1 MVPELI
7 GATSTAEAGSSRAL
21 LSVEDLNVRFE
32 TEAGTV
38 HAVRGA
44 SFSIA
49 PGQTLGIVG
58 ESGSGKSATAQ
69 ALLGLIPEAEVTGSA
84 RFEGED
90 LLALDPE
97 PLRLIRGRRI
107 SMIFQDPLTSL
118 HPLYRVGRQVSEAL
132 RVHTDIGRDAAR
144 RRAIELLGLVGIPRP
159 QERIDDYPHQFSGGM
174 RQRVMIAM
182 AIALDPALIIADEPT
197 TALDATVQAQVLELL
212 VRLQQELGT
221 SLILITHDLGVVA
234 DLADEVMVM
243 YAGRPVELAGRRA
256 AYYEPHH
263 PYTQGLLRSIPVA
276 GRSGSRLPAIPGQP
290 PSLLHDPIGCAFA
303 PRCPQAFD
311 RCSED
316 PPLRPVG
323 SHSHRSAC
331 WLPDENE
338 GAPSGRTHVHPQ
350 PAAPPAAPPARDP
363 ARPRDASRPA
373 GSESD
378 VLMELTGVVKHF
390 AVGSGSLIPARG
402 RPVVHAV
409 DGVDLTVRRG
419 ETLGLVGET
428 GCGKSTLARCM
439 AGLHPLTAGAITFDG
454 RDLTTLSAK
463 ERRELRREVQV
474 VFQDPYGSL
483 NPRRRVGAI
492 IGEPLHVHRIGTKA
506 SRRARVDELM
516 DLVGLDPEH
525 YERYPAEFSGG
536 QRQRIGIARA
546 LAVEP
551 RLLIC
556 DEPVSALDVSVQA
569 QVINLL
575 QELKDELGLTCVFIS
590 HDLSVV
596 EHVSDRVAVMYLGQI
611 AELSAGSELY
621 RRPRHPYAAALLSAA
636 SVPDPDR
643 ARARR
648 RIIVSGD
655 VPSPVNP
662 PEGCR
667 FHPRCPNRQQRCTT
681 EHPELTPESFDDTH
695 LTACWYPVGE
705 EAPA

>member
-1 MVPELI
+1 VVSELT
-7 GATSTAEAGSSRAL
+7 GATATVQAGQGSAL
-21 LSVEDLNVRFE
+21 LSVQDLHVRFE
-32 TEAGTV
+32 TEAGSV

-44 SFSIA
+44 SFSVE
-49 PGQTLGIVG
+49 PGKTLGIVG

-69 ALLGLIPEAEVTGSA
+69 ALLGLIPEAEVTGTA
-84 RFEGED
+84 RFEDQD
-90 LLALDPE
+90 LLALDDE
-97 PLRLIRGRRI
+97 ALRLIRGRRI
-107 SMIFQDPLTSL
+107 SMVFQDPLTSL
-118 HPLYRVGRQVSEAL
+118 HPLYRIGRQITEAL

-144 RRAIELLGLVGIPRP
+144 HRAIELLGLVGIPRP
-159 QERIDDYPHQFSGGM
+159 RERIDDYPHQFSGGM

-182 AIALDPALIIADEPT
+182 ALALDPALIIADEPT
-197 TALDATVQAQVLELL
+197 TALDATIQAQVLELL
-212 VRLQQELGT
+212 VRLQNELGT

-234 DLADEVMVM
+234 DLADQVMVM
-243 YAGRPVELAGRRA
+243 YAGRPVELADRRA
-256 AYYEPHH
+256 AYYAPHH

-276 GRSGSRLPAIPGQP
+276 GRTGGRLPAIPGQP
-290 PSLLHDPIGCAFA
+290 PSMLHEPVGCAFA
-303 PRCPQAFD
+303 PRCEKAFD

-316 PPLRPVG
+316 PPLRVIAG
-323 SHSHRSAC
+323 DGHRSAC
-331 WLPDENE
+331 WLPAERDANAAAAQ
-338 GAPSGRTHVHPQ
+338 GTQAAQAQAAPGRDA
-350 PAAPPAAPPARDP
+350 PAADS
-363 ARPRDASRPA
+363 ARPRGAAVADT
-373 GSESD
+373 
-378 VLMELTGVVKHF
+378 LMELTGVVKYF
-390 AVGSGSLIPARG
+390 PVGSSGLIPRRG
-402 RPVVHAV
+402 GAVVHAV

-454 RDLTTLSAK
+454 RDLTSLSAK
-463 ERRELRREVQV
+463 QQRALRRDVQV

-483 NPRRRVGAI
+483 NPRRRIGAI
-492 IGEPLHVHRIGTKA
+492 IGEPLAIHSIGDRA
-506 SRRARVDELM
+506 SRRARVHELM
-516 DLVGLDPEH
+516 ELVGLNPEH

-575 QELKDELGLTCVFIS
+575 QELKEELGLTCVFIS

-611 AELSAGSELY
+611 VELSAGSELY
-621 RRPRHPYAAALLSAA
+621 RHARHPYAAALLSAA

-643 ARARR
+643 ARARK
-648 RIIVSGD
+648 RIVVTGD

-667 FHPRCPNRQQRCTT
+667 FHPRCPNRGERCDT
-681 EHPELTPESFDDTH
+681 EQPPLTPEPFDATH
-695 LTACWYPVGE
+695 DTACWHPVD
-705 EAPA
+705 EAVLA

>member
-1 MVPELI
+1 MVPELT
-7 GATSTAEAGSSRAL
+7 GAMSAAEAGSSGAL
-21 LSVEDLNVRFE
+21 LAVEDLHVRFE

-84 RFEGED
+84 RFEGAD

-107 SMIFQDPLTSL
+107 SMVFQDPLTSL
-118 HPLYRVGRQVSEAL
+118 HPLYRVGRQISEAL
-132 RVHTDIGRDAAR
+132 RVHTDIGREAAR
-144 RRAIELLGLVGIPRP
+144 QRAIELLGLVGIPRP

-276 GRSGSRLPAIPGQP
+276 GRSGSRLPAIAGQP
-290 PSLLHDPIGCAFA
+290 PSLLHEPAGCAFA

-316 PPLRPVG
+316 PPLRRVG
-323 SHSHRSAC
+323 TDSHRSAC
-331 WLPDENE
+331 WLPDVNE
-338 GAPSGRTHVHPQ
+338 RAPSGPAHVDPQ
-350 PAAPPAAPPARDP
+350 PAAPPGGDP
-363 ARPRDASRPA
+363 ARPRGAPGPT
-373 GSESD
+373 GSQPD

-390 AVGSGSLIPARG
+390 TAGSGSLIPARV

-409 DGVDLTVRRG
+409 DGVNLTVRRG

-454 RDLTTLSAK
+454 RDLTSLSGK

-483 NPRRRVGAI
+483 NPRRRVGSI

-611 AELSAGSELY
+611 AELSAASELY

-636 SVPDPDR
+636 SVPDPER

-662 PEGCR
+662 PDGCR
-667 FHPRCPNRQQRCTT
+667 FHPRCPNCRERCTT

-695 LTACWYPVGE
+695 FTACWYPVGE
-705 EAPA
+705 EASA